1 MKDFMKYIIILLVSM
16 FLVACSDK
24 NGPSVVEKATA
35 DIEGT
40 YVAADKTSYTF
51 KDGAVTSDAH
61 GNHEAHT
68 YTYKVDNDR
77 IEFTASVPAYFVIK
91 DNKRLAL
98 MGAVEYVK
106 K

>member
-1 MKDFMKYIIILLVSM
+1 MKYIIILLVSM
-16 FLVACSDK
+16 FLVACGDK
-24 NGPSVVEKATA
+24 NGSSVVEKATGPN
-35 DIEGT
+35 IEGT

-51 KDGAVTSDAH
+51 KDGEVTSDAH
-61 GNHEAHT
+61 GNREAHT
-68 YTYKVDNDR
+68 YTYKVNNDR

-91 DNKRLAL
+91 DNKRLVL